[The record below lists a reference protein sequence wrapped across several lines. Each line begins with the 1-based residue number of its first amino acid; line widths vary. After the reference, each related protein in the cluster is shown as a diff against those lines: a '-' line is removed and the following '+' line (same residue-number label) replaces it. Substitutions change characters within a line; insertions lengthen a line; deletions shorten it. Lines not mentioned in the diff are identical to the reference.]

1 MVDAPI
7 KARNGP
13 IIQRH
18 FDPNGWCQLKS
29 LSGDL
34 IAPRLAQLRSEK
46 PAMAVNRLLYEC
58 LRDAIHD
65 ASLPAGTR
73 LPPTRDLALEAG
85 ISRNTVMHA
94 YEQLVAE
101 GYARGLTGSGTY
113 VAERIPDLAPVK
125 PSHAAIG
132 VPAKAVAGRLSR
144 RGRKVVMGAQAQ
156 ATQWGAFLP
165 GVPDVTKV
173 PHAKL
178 AQITARLSRQL
189 PPSTLSYATN
199 GGYAKLHQSLA
210 VYLRQARSVVCEPN
224 QIVVTE
230 GVHQAIDLITRVL
243 GDAGDHA
250 WVEEPG
256 YWGTRS
262 ILEINGIRLKPMPVD
277 AEGMRF
283 PLQAA
288 GQAPRFAFVTPSH
301 QYPLG
306 PVMSLARRLDL
317 LNFAARHG
325 TWVVEDDYDSE
336 FRFAGHPVASLQGLQ
351 PGAPVIYVGTFSKTL
366 YPGLRIAYMVVP
378 APFAAAFRT
387 AQSELYRGGHMLQ
400 QAALAEFMDS
410 GLYAAHIRRMRLI
423 YAARRSYLI
432 GLVEQSLGPGW
443 VHEYDSNAGLHLV
456 LALPPGTDDKAI
468 AAEAAAQGVIA
479 RPLSIYYFGRN
490 PSPGLILAFAAVP
503 QEEMLAPWQIVAR
516 CILRAVGKRG

>member
-1 MVDAPI
+1 M
-7 KARNGP
+7 
-13 IIQRH
+13 
-18 FDPNGWCQLKS
+18 KS
-29 LSGDL
+29 ISGDL
-34 IAPRLAQLRSEK
+34 IAPRLARLRQEK
-46 PAMAVNRLLYEC
+46 TAVAVNRLLYEC

-65 ASLPAGTR
+65 GSLPAGTR
-73 LPPTRDLALEAG
+73 LPPTRDLAAEAG

-94 YEQLVAE
+94 YEQLIAE
-101 GYARGLTGSGTY
+101 GYTRGLTGSGTY
-113 VAERIPDLAPVK
+113 VAERIPDLPPLKPGNPAVAPAGK
-125 PSHAAIG
+125 S
-132 VPAKAVAGRLSR
+132 VAGRLSR

-165 GVPDVTKV
+165 GVPDVTQV

-178 AQITARLSRQL
+178 AQITARLSREL

-199 GGYAKLHQSLA
+199 GGYARLHQSLA
-210 VYLRQARSVVCEPN
+210 VYLRQARSVVCEPG

-283 PLQAA
+283 PIQATA
-288 GQAPRFAFVTPSH
+288 RPPRFAFVTPSH

-306 PVMSLARRLDL
+306 PVMSLSRRLDL
-317 LNFAARHG
+317 LNFAAQHG

-336 FRFAGHPVASLQGLQ
+336 FRFSGHPVASLQGLL

-366 YPGLRIAYMVVP
+366 YPGLRMAYMVVP

-387 AQSELYRGGHMLQ
+387 AQSKLYRGGHMLQ

-410 GLYAAHIRRMRLI
+410 GQYAAHIRRMRLI
-423 YAARRSYLI
+423 YAARRAYLI
-432 GLVEQSLGPGW
+432 QLVEQSLGPGW

-456 LALPPGTDDKAI
+456 LALPPGTDDVAI
-468 AAEAAAQGVIA
+468 AAEAAARGVIA

-490 PSPGLILAFAAVP
+490 PSPGLILAFASVP
-503 QEEMLAPWQIVAR
+503 QEEMLAPWQVVAR
-516 CILRAVGKRG
+516 CILEAVAKKR

>member
-1 MVDAPI
+1 M
-7 KARNGP
+7 
-13 IIQRH
+13 
-18 FDPNGWCQLKS
+18 KS

-34 IAPRLAQLRSEK
+34 IAPRLAQLRRER
-46 PAMAVNRLLYEC
+46 PAMPVNRLLYEC

-65 ASLPAGTR
+65 ASLPAATR
-73 LPPTRDLALEAG
+73 LPPTRDLALQAG

-94 YEQLVAE
+94 YEQLMAE
-101 GYARGLTGSGTY
+101 GYTKGLTGSGTY

-125 PSHAAIG
+125 PSQAAVALPG
-132 VPAKAVAGRLSR
+132 KAVAGRLSV
-144 RGRKVVMGAQAQ
+144 RGRKVVMNAKAQS
-156 ATQWGAFLP
+156 TQWGAFLP
-165 GVPDVTKV
+165 GVPDVTQV

-178 AQITARLSRQL
+178 AQITARLSREL
-189 PPSTLSYATN
+189 PPATLSYATN
-199 GGYAKLHQSLA
+199 GGYPKLHQSLA
-210 VYLRQARSVVCEPN
+210 VYLRQARSVVCEPG

-283 PLQAA
+283 PLNAA
-288 GQAPRFAFVTPSH
+288 GRPPRFAFVTPSH

-317 LNFAARHG
+317 LAYATRHG

-336 FRFAGHPVASLQGLQ
+336 FRFSGHPVASLQGLL

-366 YPGLRIAYMVVP
+366 YPGLRMAYMVVP
-378 APFAAAFRT
+378 TPFAAAFRT

-410 GLYAAHIRRMRLI
+410 GQYAAHIRRMRLI
-423 YAARRSYLI
+423 YSARRAYLI

-456 LALPPGTDDKAI
+456 LSLPAGSDDVAI
-468 AAEAAAQGVIA
+468 AADAAAQGVIA
-479 RPLSIYYFGRN
+479 RPLSNYYLGRN
-490 PSPGLILAFAAVP
+490 PSPGLMLAFASIP
-503 QEEMLAPWQIVAR
+503 QEEMLAPWRIVAR
-516 CILRAVGKRG
+516 CILKACGKRADPAVATPTRCA

>member
-1 MVDAPI
+1 M
-7 KARNGP
+7 
-13 IIQRH
+13 
-18 FDPNGWCQLKS
+18 KS
-29 LSGDL
+29 ISGDL
-34 IAPRLAQLRSEK
+34 IAPRLAQLRMEK

-101 GYARGLTGSGTY
+101 GYTKGLTGSGTY
-113 VAERIPDLAPVK
+113 VADRIPDLAPMK
-125 PSHAAIG
+125 PSDPAFA

-144 RGRKVVMGAQAQ
+144 RGRKVVLGAQAQ

-210 VYLRQARSVVCEPN
+210 VYLRQARSVVCEPS

-262 ILEINGIRLKPMPVD
+262 ILEINGLRLKPMPVD

-283 PLQAA
+283 PVHAA
-288 GQAPRFAFVTPSH
+288 GKPPRFAFVTPSH

-306 PVMSLARRLDL
+306 PVMSLSRRLDL

-336 FRFAGHPVASLQGLQ
+336 FRFAGHPVASLQGLL

-378 APFAAAFRT
+378 APFATAFRT

-400 QAALAEFMDS
+400 QATLAEFMDS

-432 GLVEQSLGPGW
+432 RLVEQSLGPGW

-456 LALPPGTDDKAI
+456 LSLPPGTDDKAI

-516 CILRAVGKRG
+516 CILRAVGKGG